1 MSLKDDSDII
11 SKIYIYLTLSAI
23 SIRKYD
29 KVNNFY
35 FSAKIIRQNHLNE
48 LLVLLNMSLC
58 VEISA
63 LYQTKTDVIALV
75 EEVSF

>member
-1 MSLKDDSDII
+1 MIRQII
-11 SKIYIYLTLSAI
+11 FI
-23 SIRKYD
+23 SQQ
-29 KVNNFY
+29 KV
-35 FSAKIIRQNHLNE
+35 IRQNHLNE

>member
-1 MSLKDDSDII
+1 MIRQII
-11 SKIYIYLTLSAI
+11 FI
-23 SIRKYD
+23 SQQ
-29 KVNNFY
+29 KV
-35 FSAKIIRQNHLNE
+35 IRQNHLNE

-75 EEVSF
+75 EEVSFFKTLKIKLL